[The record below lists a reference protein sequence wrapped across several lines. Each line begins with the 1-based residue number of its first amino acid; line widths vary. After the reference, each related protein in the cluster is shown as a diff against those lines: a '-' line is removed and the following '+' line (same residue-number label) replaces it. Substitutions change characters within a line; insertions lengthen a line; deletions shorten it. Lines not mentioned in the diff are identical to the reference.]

1 MGRCGLVIGWAAAAL
16 SLSGCGETDPRPP
29 ASKLV
34 GGGLTI
40 ELPEPKAPPAPP
52 ATAPVLAEEKAEAE
66 PPVTKIEK
74 IPAPVPEA
82 PPIAPKPPVPEAE
95 RAAEPSPEADTGR
108 RSGDA
113 SLPLPGAVVARTI
126 ERIGYPCGGIASS
139 ARIKGAAGETAYRI
153 TCTSGDT
160 YRANNKSGRFR
171 FRKWS
176 DSGE

>member
-1 MGRCGLVIGWAAAAL
+1 MGRCGLKIGWAAAAL
-16 SLSGCGETDPRPP
+16 SLSGCGETDSRPP
-29 ASKLV
+29 ASKPV

-52 ATAPVLAEEKAEAE
+52 AAAPVLAEEKAEAE
-66 PPVTKIEK
+66 PQPAKIEK
-74 IPAPVPEA
+74 TPTPLAEAPPEA
-82 PPIAPKPPVPEAE
+82 PKLDVPEVKKAG
-95 RAAEPSPEADTGR
+95 EPEIVRT
-108 RSGDA
+108 SGGP

-126 ERIGYPCGGIASS
+126 EKIGYPCGRIASS
-139 ARIKGAAGETAYRI
+139 ARIEAQTGETAYRI